1 MSKFC
6 YAEYVML
13 FTERGGCEYILF
25 VGGKTSLLRLLH
37 LLLRRWVVM

>member
-1 MSKFC
+1 
-6 YAEYVML
+6 ML

-25 VGGKTSLLRLLH
+25 VGMGTLLMCLLRLLH